1 MDNAAFA
8 AVSRTRLL
16 VTLGKQASLEQI
28 ILGHRSASRDRI
40 DLPERYYVYVIKP
53 VGWRHSTAH
62 LKSEGNL
69 GCLEDVECDS
79 NLERG
84 SKIRLSLILWEDFKS
99 PSAFSR
105 TSLSRAEMPSALKY
119 LRPIRNSRQWVSNSI
134 VSKICKL
141 LASLIFLT

>member
-1 MDNAAFA
+1 M
-8 AVSRTRLL
+8 
-16 VTLGKQASLEQI
+16 
-28 ILGHRSASRDRI
+28 
-40 DLPERYYVYVIKP
+40 YVIKP

-69 GCLEDVECDS
+69 GCLEDIECDS

-84 SKIRLSLILWEDFKS
+84 GKIRLSLILWEEFKS

-119 LRPIRNSRQWVSNSI
+119 LRSIQNSRQWVSKSI
-134 VSKICKL
+134 VPKIRKL
-141 LASLIFLT
+141 LASPIFFT